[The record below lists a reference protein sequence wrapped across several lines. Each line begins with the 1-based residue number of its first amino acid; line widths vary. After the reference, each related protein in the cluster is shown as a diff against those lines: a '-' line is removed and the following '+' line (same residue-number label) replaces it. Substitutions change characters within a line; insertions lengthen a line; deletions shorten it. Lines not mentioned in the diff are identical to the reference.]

1 MIITYQQP
9 NLSMGMKDTL
19 ESYLS
24 AAFPGANL
32 SIGNGPEK
40 FSITDIDDLRYIRR
54 AKDVVVSLINLAQ
67 YVEENYS

>member
-9 NLSMGMKDTL
+9 
-19 ESYLS
+19 
-24 AAFPGANL
+24 NL